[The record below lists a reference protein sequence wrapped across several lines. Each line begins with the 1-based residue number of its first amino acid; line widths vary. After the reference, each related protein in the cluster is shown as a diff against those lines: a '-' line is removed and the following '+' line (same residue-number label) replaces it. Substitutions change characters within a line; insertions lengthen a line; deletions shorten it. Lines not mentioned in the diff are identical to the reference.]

1 MIYNS
6 VKLTNYF
13 FWLLGCFIGLLCAGC
28 NSANEEILITFFP
41 MRVPCF
47 LPTEPVRTCNII
59 IIRSCESRHP
69 VLLLVLWEIHH
80 YVILLRFCSYVCF
93 IKWKRNPHI
102 SKLFSL
108 SYMQISLL
116 IFLSLSKYS
125 FSLILCF
132 CFWISK
138 AYNCYMWRGSHVDE
152 QVLQKCCWPFL
163 RGGEGKEGEGRS
175 KDWRISRQRLLGVS
189 HWGLRASWNPDGLSS
204 PYPSLHSLLLC

>member
-1 MIYNS
+1 M
-6 VKLTNYF
+6 KR
-13 FWLLGCFIGLLCAGC
+13 FWLLSFQWGCPASCLLNQLELA
-28 NSANEEILITFFP
+28 T
-41 MRVPCF
+41 
-47 LPTEPVRTCNII
+47 
-59 IIRSCESRHP
+59 
-69 VLLLVLWEIHH
+69 LLLLGAVRAD
-80 YVILLRFCSYVCF
+80 ILSYSWFYEKFTTMLFSSGFVPTF
-93 IKWKRNPHI
+93 ALLNEKNPHI

-116 IFLSLSKYS
+116 IFLSLNKYS